1 MKKMISA
8 ISMLILSATTFGQE
22 GPGAKLDKLLQDINT
37 ITAEVNQLIVESDG
51 GVLEESQIIMHIKR
65 PDGFYWET
73 VTPFPELLV
82 TNGKRLWNYQ
92 PDLEQVVIEDWNPD
106 QSALAAQLLYGKT
119 ENLVEDYYIVAID
132 AEQSQTF
139 ELKPKSPDNLYELI
153 TISFINSSL
162 ELIYIENSSGERTA
176 WQFTSSDINVPLGE
190 DLFEFIPPDGIE
202 IIYNSID

>member
-1 MKKMISA
+1 MISA
-8 ISMLILSATTFGQE
+8 MSMLILSATTFGQE
-22 GPGAKLDKLLQDINT
+22 GPVAKLDKLLQDIDT

-73 VTPFPELLV
+73 VAPFPELLV

-119 ENLVEDYYIVAID
+119 ANLEEDYYIVAID

-176 WQFTSSDINVPLGE
+176 WQFTSSDINPPLGE

>member
-1 MKKMISA
+1 MNRMISA
-8 ISMLILSATTFGQE
+8 MSMLILSATISGQE
-22 GPGAKLDKLLQDINT
+22 RPIVKLNKLLVNIDT
-37 ITAEVNQLIVESDG
+37 ITAEINQLIVESDG
-51 GVLEESQIIMHIKR
+51 GILEESQIIMHIKR
-65 PDGFYWET
+65 PQGFYWET
-73 VTPFPELLV
+73 VNPFPELLV

-119 ENLVEDYYIVAID
+119 ENLEEDYYIVAID

-176 WQFTSSDINVPLGE
+176 WQFTSSDINPPLGE

>member
-1 MKKMISA
+1 MNRMISA
-8 ISMLILSATTFGQE
+8 MSMLILSATISGQE
-22 GPGAKLDKLLQDINT
+22 RPIVKLDKLLSNIDT
-37 ITAEVNQLIVESDG
+37 ITAEINQLIVESDG
-51 GVLEESQIIMHIKR
+51 GILEESRIIMHIKR
-65 PDGFYWET
+65 PEGFYWET
-73 VTPFPELLV
+73 VNPFPELLV

-119 ENLVEDYYIVAID
+119 ENLEEDYYIVAIE

-176 WQFTSSDINVPLGE
+176 WQFTSSDINPPLGE

>member
-8 ISMLILSATTFGQE
+8 MSMLILSATTFGQE
-22 GPGAKLDKLLQDINT
+22 GPVAKLDKLLQDIDT

-73 VTPFPELLV
+73 VAPFPELLV

-119 ENLVEDYYIVAID
+119 ESLEEDYYIVAID

-153 TISFINSSL
+153 TISFVNGSL

-176 WQFTSSDINVPLGE
+176 WQFTSSDINLPLGE

>member
-1 MKKMISA
+1 MNRMISA
-8 ISMLILSATTFGQE
+8 MSMLILSATISGQE
-22 GPGAKLDKLLQDINT
+22 RPIVKLDKLLSNIDT
-37 ITAEVNQLIVESDG
+37 ITAEINQLIVESDG
-51 GVLEESQIIMHIKR
+51 GILEESQIIMHIKR
-65 PDGFYWET
+65 PEGFYWET

-92 PDLEQVVIEDWNPD
+92 PDLEQVVIEDWNPN

-119 ENLVEDYYIVAID
+119 ENLEENYYIVAID

-176 WQFTSSDINVPLGE
+176 WQFTSSDINPPLGE

>member
-1 MKKMISA
+1 MISA
-8 ISMLILSATTFGQE
+8 MSMLILSATISGQE
-22 GPGAKLDKLLQDINT
+22 RPIVKLDKLLSNIDT
-37 ITAEVNQLIVESDG
+37 ITAEINQLIVESDG
-51 GVLEESQIIMHIKR
+51 GILEESQIIMHIKR
-65 PDGFYWET
+65 PEGFYWET

-119 ENLVEDYYIVAID
+119 ENLEEDYYIVAID

-176 WQFTSSDINVPLGE
+176 WQFTSSDINPPLGE

>member
-1 MKKMISA
+1 MKEMISA

-22 GPGAKLDKLLQDINT
+22 GPVAKLDKLLQDIDT

-176 WQFTSSDINVPLGE
+176 WQFTSSDINPPLGE

>member
-1 MKKMISA
+1 MNRMISA
-8 ISMLILSATTFGQE
+8 MSMLTLSATISGQE
-22 GPGAKLDKLLQDINT
+22 RPMVKLDKLLSNIDT
-37 ITAEVNQLIVESDG
+37 ITAEINQLIVESDG
-51 GVLEESQIIMHIKR
+51 GILEESQIIMHIKR
-65 PDGFYWET
+65 PEGFYWET

-119 ENLVEDYYIVAID
+119 ENLEEDYYIVAID

-176 WQFTSSDINVPLGE
+176 WQFTSSDINPPLGE

>member
-1 MKKMISA
+1 MNRMISA
-8 ISMLILSATTFGQE
+8 MVMLILSATISGQE
-22 GPGAKLDKLLQDINT
+22 RPIVKLDKLLSNIDT
-37 ITAEVNQLIVESDG
+37 ITAEINQLIVESDG
-51 GVLEESQIIMHIKR
+51 GILEESQIIMHIKR
-65 PDGFYWET
+65 PEGFYWET
-73 VTPFPELLV
+73 VTAFPELLV

-119 ENLVEDYYIVAID
+119 ENLEEDYYIVAID

-176 WQFTSSDINVPLGE
+176 WQFTSSDINPPLGE

>member
-1 MKKMISA
+1 MNRMISA
-8 ISMLILSATTFGQE
+8 MVMLILSATISGQE
-22 GPGAKLDKLLQDINT
+22 RPIVKLDKLLSNIDT
-37 ITAEVNQLIVESDG
+37 ITAEINQLIVESDG
-51 GVLEESQIIMHIKR
+51 GILEESQIIMHIKR
-65 PDGFYWET
+65 PEGFYWET

-106 QSALAAQLLYGKT
+106 QSGLAAQLLYGKT
-119 ENLVEDYYIVAID
+119 ENLEEDYYIVAID

-176 WQFTSSDINVPLGE
+176 WQFTSSDINPPLGE

>member
-1 MKKMISA
+1 MYRMISA
-8 ISMLILSATTFGQE
+8 MSMLILSATISGQE
-22 GPGAKLDKLLQDINT
+22 RPIVKLDKLLSNIDT
-37 ITAEVNQLIVESDG
+37 ITAEINQLIVESDG
-51 GVLEESQIIMHIKR
+51 GILEESQIIMHIKR
-65 PDGFYWET
+65 PEGFYWET

-119 ENLVEDYYIVAID
+119 ENLEEDYYIVAID

-176 WQFTSSDINVPLGE
+176 WQFTSSDINPPLGE

>member
-1 MKKMISA
+1 MKEMISA

-22 GPGAKLDKLLQDINT
+22 GPVAKLDKLLQDIDT

>member
-1 MKKMISA
+1 MNRVISA
-8 ISMLILSATTFGQE
+8 MSMLILSATSFGQE
-22 GPGAKLDKLLQDINT
+22 RPMVKLDKLLSNIDT
-37 ITAEVNQLIVESDG
+37 ITAEINQLIVESDG
-51 GVLEESQIIMHIKR
+51 GILEESQIIMHIKR
-65 PDGFYWET
+65 PEGFYWET

-82 TNGKRLWNYQ
+82 TNGKRLWSYQ

-119 ENLVEDYYIVAID
+119 ENLEEDYYIVAID

-176 WQFTSSDINVPLGE
+176 WQFTSSDINPPLGE

>member
-1 MKKMISA
+1 MNRMISA
-8 ISMLILSATTFGQE
+8 MSMLILSAAISGQE
-22 GPGAKLDKLLQDINT
+22 RPIVKLDKLLSNIDT
-37 ITAEVNQLIVESDG
+37 ITAEINQLIVESDG
-51 GVLEESQIIMHIKR
+51 GILEESQIIMHIKR
-65 PDGFYWET
+65 PEGFYWET
-73 VTPFPELLV
+73 VNPFPELLV

-119 ENLVEDYYIVAID
+119 ENLEEDYYIVAID

-176 WQFTSSDINVPLGE
+176 WQFTSSDINPPLGE

>member
-1 MKKMISA
+1 MNRMISA
-8 ISMLILSATTFGQE
+8 MSMLILSATISGQE
-22 GPGAKLDKLLQDINT
+22 RPIVKLDKLLSNIDT
-37 ITAEVNQLIVESDG
+37 ITAEINQLIVESDG
-51 GVLEESQIIMHIKR
+51 GILEESQIIMHIKR
-65 PDGFYWET
+65 PEGFYWET

-119 ENLVEDYYIVAID
+119 ENLEEDYYIVAIE

-176 WQFTSSDINVPLGE
+176 WQFTSSDINPPLGE

>member
-1 MKKMISA
+1 MNRMISA
-8 ISMLILSATTFGQE
+8 MSMLILSATSFGQE
-22 GPGAKLDKLLQDINT
+22 RPMVKLDKLLSNIDT
-37 ITAEVNQLIVESDG
+37 ITAEINQLIVESDG
-51 GVLEESQIIMHIKR
+51 GILEESQIIMHIKR
-65 PDGFYWET
+65 PEGFYWET

-119 ENLVEDYYIVAID
+119 ENLEEDYYIVAIE

-176 WQFTSSDINVPLGE
+176 WQFTSSDINPPLGE

-202 IIYNSID
+202 LSLIHI

>member
-8 ISMLILSATTFGQE
+8 MSMLILSATTFGQE
-22 GPGAKLDKLLQDINT
+22 GPVAKLDKLLQDIDT

-73 VTPFPELLV
+73 VAPFPELLV

-119 ENLVEDYYIVAID
+119 ENLEEDYYIVAID

-176 WQFTSSDINVPLGE
+176 WQFTSSDINPPLGE

-202 IIYNSID
+202 IIYKSID

>member
-1 MKKMISA
+1 MISA
-8 ISMLILSATTFGQE
+8 MSMLILSATTFGQE
-22 GPGAKLDKLLQDINT
+22 GPVAKLDKLLQDIDT

-73 VTPFPELLV
+73 VAPFPELLV

-119 ENLVEDYYIVAID
+119 ENLEEDYYIVAID

-153 TISFINSSL
+153 TISFVNGSL

-176 WQFTSSDINVPLGE
+176 WQFTSSDINLPLGE

>member
-1 MKKMISA
+1 MNRMISA
-8 ISMLILSATTFGQE
+8 MSMLILSATISGQE
-22 GPGAKLDKLLQDINT
+22 RPIVKLDKLLSNIDT
-37 ITAEVNQLIVESDG
+37 ITAEINQLIVESDG
-51 GVLEESQIIMHIKR
+51 GILEESQIIMHIKR
-65 PDGFYWET
+65 PEGFYWET
-73 VTPFPELLV
+73 VNPFPELLV

-119 ENLVEDYYIVAID
+119 ENLEEDYYIVAIE

-153 TISFINSSL
+153 TISFINGLL

-176 WQFTSSDINVPLGE
+176 WQFTSSDINPPLGE

>member
-1 MKKMISA
+1 MNRMISA
-8 ISMLILSATTFGQE
+8 MSMLILSATISGQE
-22 GPGAKLDKLLQDINT
+22 RPIVKLDKLLSNIDT
-37 ITAEVNQLIVESDG
+37 ITAEINQLIVESDG
-51 GVLEESQIIMHIKR
+51 GILEESQIIMHIKR
-65 PDGFYWET
+65 PEGFYWET

-119 ENLVEDYYIVAID
+119 ENLEEDYYIVAID

-176 WQFTSSDINVPLGE
+176 WQFTSSDINPPLGE

>member
-1 MKKMISA
+1 MNRMISA
-8 ISMLILSATTFGQE
+8 MSVLILSATSFGQE
-22 GPGAKLDKLLQDINT
+22 RPIVKLDKLLSNIDT
-37 ITAEVNQLIVESDG
+37 ITAEINQLIVESDG
-51 GVLEESQIIMHIKR
+51 GILEESQIIMHIKR
-65 PDGFYWET
+65 PEGFYWET

-82 TNGKRLWNYQ
+82 TNGKRLWSYQ

-119 ENLVEDYYIVAID
+119 ENLEEDYYIVAID

-176 WQFTSSDINVPLGE
+176 WQFTSSDINPPLGE